1 MEADSMN
8 NSIHGGRKV
17 ARYLSYGFTAM
28 NRYQG
33 NSYGQH
39 IIGTGL

>member
-28 NRYQG
+28 NRHHDQG
-33 NSYGQH
+33 NFYEDN
-39 IIGTGL
+39 I